1 MRRGYDVMGVAM
13 VDQPFASALASLS
26 AALKGPRGQTAFFA
40 NAATLN
46 LASTDP
52 DYRQALNAASFM
64 YGDGTGVRWAAR
76 ARGTRLQANLNGTD
90 LIPELIRMNRGVR
103 VYLLGGDQDLAVAAA
118 RRFPKLFPEAVL
130 AGWHNG
136 YFDKESCG
144 SVLDEI
150 NAAKPDLV
158 LVGFGNPLQEKWVH
172 AYAQHLDAPLTAAV
186 GGLFAYWA
194 GTLQRA
200 PKLYRRTGF
209 EWLHIML
216 MQPRK
221 VGRYLV
227 GNPVFLFRMVRWMR
241 SDRLSRAIRDASEH
255 MHGLLATFGA
265 LAFL

>member
-13 VDQPFASALASLS
+13 VDQPFASALGSLS

-90 LIPELIRMNRGVR
+90 LIPELIRMNPGVR

-136 YFDKESCG
+136 YFDRILRRCLMKSMPPNPISCW
-144 SVLDEI
+144 SV
-150 NAAKPDLV
+150 
-158 LVGFGNPLQEKWVH
+158 
-172 AYAQHLDAPLTAAV
+172 
-186 GGLFAYWA
+186 
-194 GTLQRA
+194 
-200 PKLYRRTGF
+200 
-209 EWLHIML
+209 
-216 MQPRK
+216 
-221 VGRYLV
+221 
-227 GNPVFLFRMVRWMR
+227 
-241 SDRLSRAIRDASEH
+241 SAIRCRRVGACVFAAS
-255 MHGLLATFGA
+255 
-265 LAFL
+265 

>member
-1 MRRGYDVMGVAM
+1 MMGVAM
-13 VDQPFASALASLS
+13 MDQPFDSALADMS

-52 DYRQALNAASFM
+52 DYRRALNTASFM

-90 LIPELIRMNRGVR
+90 LIPELIHMNPGVR
-103 VYLLGGDQDLAVAAA
+103 VYLIGGDQDLVVEAA
-118 RRFPKLFPEAVL
+118 RRFSILFPQAVL
-130 AGWHNG
+130 VGWRNG

-144 SVLDEI
+144 AVLAEI
-150 NAAKPDLV
+150 NVAKPDLL
-158 LVGFGNPLQEKWVH
+158 LVGFGNPLQEKWV
-172 AYAQHLDAPLTAAV
+172 YSNSRNLDVPLTAAV

-200 PKLYRRTGF
+200 PALYRRAGF

-221 VGRYLV
+221 LRRYLL
-227 GNPVFLFRMVRWMR
+227 GNPVFLFRMIRWLR
-241 SDRLSRAIRDASEH
+241 ADRLADAARNMAERVH
-255 MHGLLATFGA
+255 TLMTTFGVF
-265 LAFL
+265 AFV

>member
-1 MRRGYDVMGVAM
+1 MKRGYHVMGVAM
-13 VDQPFASALASLS
+13 VDQPFTSALNTLS
-26 AALKGPRGQTAFFA
+26 AALKGPPGQTAFFA

-52 DYRQALNAASFM
+52 EYRGALNAASFM
-64 YGDGTGVRWAAR
+64 YGDGTGVRWAALT
-76 ARGTRLQANLNGTD
+76 RGTRLQANLNGTD
-90 LIPELIRMNRGVR
+90 LVPELIRMNPGVR
-103 VYLLGGDQDLAVAAA
+103 VFLLGGDQDLVVAAA
-118 RRFPKLFPEAVL
+118 RRFSKLFPNAVL

-136 YFDKESCG
+136 FFDKQSCS
-144 SVLDEI
+144 SVLAEI
-150 NAAKPDLV
+150 NAAKPDLL

-172 AYAQHLDAPLTAAV
+172 ANQSQLDVPLTAAV

-221 VGRYLV
+221 LRRYLF
-227 GNPVFLFRMVRWMR
+227 GNPVFLVRMISWVRE
-241 SDRLSRAIRDASEH
+241 DRLARKMRDISERAH
-255 MHGLLATFGA
+255 TLLTTFGA
-265 LAFL
+265 LAMV